1 VAGPEVVDDIVSL
14 LLEVRHWA
22 MFEGF
27 KRGESIFGGRRSLT
41 GGGGVGRFVEVG
53 DDGVEGRGWHA
64 RGFLLCY
71 GTIGAVLALNVEQV
85 STSWQVDGG
94 GHGLLAAVFY
104 DIPLAEADGG
114 VLVTVG

>member
-14 LLEVRHWA
+14 LLEVGHWA

-64 RGFLLCY
+64 RGFLYFSVYTECVWSICMVFSVVREYL
-71 GTIGAVLALNVEQV
+71 LN
-85 STSWQVDGG
+85 SWKK
-94 GHGLLAAVFY
+94 
-104 DIPLAEADGG
+104 IS
-114 VLVTVG
+114 